1 MATNTTSNTT
11 ETNEDPNNL
20 TQTTNTITDK
30 PLLTTKDELVASIK
44 DWLKMENDITKLK
57 AELKEKNNK
66 KKQITHTL
74 VSVMKHN
81 HIDCFDISDGALIY
95 KKRKTKKTISGKFL
109 LQQLEEYY
117 KDQPELAKDITKHV
131 LDNRIEVIKEDINI
145 KRR

>member
-1 MATNTTSNTT
+1 MATKTSNTI

-20 TQTTNTITDK
+20 TQTANVTTDK
-30 PLLTTKDELVASIK
+30 PILTTKDELVTSIK

-66 KKQITHTL
+66 KKQITQTL
-74 VSVMKHN
+74 VTVMKHN
-81 HIDCFDISDGALIY
+81 HIDCFDINDGALIY
-95 KKRKTKKTISGKFL
+95 KKKKTKKTISGKFL

-117 KDQPELAKDITKHV
+117 KDNPELAKDITKHV

>member
-1 MATNTTSNTT
+1 METEETT
-11 ETNEDPNNL
+11 ESGD
-20 TQTTNTITDK
+20 NTREVSNSLLEEK
-30 PLLTTKDELVASIK
+30 PPLTTKDELVATIK
-44 DWLKMENDITKLK
+44 DWLKMDAEITKLK
-57 AELKEKNNK
+57 SELKSKNDK

-81 HIDCFDISDGALIY
+81 HIDCFDIHDGSLIY

-117 KDQPELAKDITKHV
+117 KDNPELAKDITKHV
-131 LDNRIEVIKEDINI
+131 LDNRIEVVKEDINI